1 MPATANPKKNRSGV
15 EYLRVLVM
23 NAVYSAVTV
32 ADSQK
37 QVTDKI
43 ADSDIRD

>member
-1 MPATANPKKNRSGV
+1 MNRNLLWYVRG
-15 EYLRVLVM
+15 LVM

-32 ADSQK
+32 AYSQM
-37 QVTDKI
+37 QVTDKT